1 MYWMSLW
8 YLPGSTNRTFFYLCS
23 CVLSRYLQSADPY
36 MWAHFNDTGAQKGKK
51 KKIHPR
57 LSWNQY
63 HNYILDPPGINLLS
77 FRKAFHFPSIGLL
90 EIILLLHGSVEFF
103 SPRGRR
109 KSKLFLF
116 TFFSPTALLSFKL
129 NVHSCSKKTV
139 HRQRADVKI
148 FYNVNSLNISCFQ
161 CFLTLLDFIILF
173 NKYYVFSSKNNAN
186 TICWTLVTG

>member
-8 YLPGSTNRTFFYLCS
+8 YLPGSTNRTFFYLCW
-23 CVLSRYLQSADPY
+23 CVLFRYLQSADPY
-36 MWAHFNDTGAQKGKK
+36 MWAHFNDTGEQKRKK

-77 FRKAFHFPSIGLL
+77 FRKAFHFPSSGLL
-90 EIILLLHGSVEFF
+90 EVILLLHGSVEF
-103 SPRGRR
+103 SPWGRR

-173 NKYYVFSSKNNAN
+173 KKYYVFSSKNNAN